1 MQKRASKILH
11 SIMFIAIEDMRI
23 PTLNDKF
30 RSGMIAPHSKCRIR
44 RIKACTNWNGKIK
57 N

>member
-1 MQKRASKILH
+1 MAGSAMLLSILSEKICV
-11 SIMFIAIEDMRI
+11 F